1 MYSLFESGKQE
12 QWAHPVYE
20 KLVPSKCDQ
29 KYGAVSKAS
38 DRIHLNGA
46 VFNEI
51 PVQNG
56 NADHL
61 TMSNEHRK
69 TTNNEEH
76 GILYHSKA
84 DV

>member
-1 MYSLFESGKQE
+1 M
-12 QWAHPVYE
+12 YE
-20 KLVPSKCDQ
+20 KLVPSTRDQ
-29 KYGAVSKAS
+29 KYGTVSKAS
-38 DRIHLNGA
+38 DRIHFKNGA

-61 TMSNEHRK
+61 TVSNEHQN
-69 TTNNEEH
+69 TTYNEEH